1 MTKWNMHIPQ
11 GLISFESVTHC
22 GVCLTFFWWIDRCF
36 CGTAGS
42 WVTHS
47 VIPGWD
53 SWEII
58 HPVVEGKVLFIR
70 MIWFAALWMMSRL
83 HSPVKT
89 GTGEP
94 QDHGPSNASME
105 TGGWRWGGPPWV
117 WRGGSQAVAH
127 LAKTAWQFSTQYTAG
142 NAVNRETLKLIMW
155 CHERKYMTNRYV
167 TLQSYARVKIYCKL

>member
-1 MTKWNMHIPQ
+1 MTKWNTHIPR
-11 GLISFESVTHC
+11 GLILFESVTHC
-22 GVCLTFFWWIDRCF
+22 GVCSTFFFFWWIDRCF

-58 HPVVEGKVLFIR
+58 HPVVEGKVLSIG
-70 MIWFAALWMMSRL
+70 MICFAALWMMSRL
-83 HSPVKT
+83 HSPVET

-94 QDHGPSNASME
+94 QDHDPSNASME
-105 TGGWRWGGPPWV
+105 TGGWRGGGPQWV
-117 WRGGSQAVAH
+117 WRGGSQ
-127 LAKTAWQFSTQYTAG
+127 FSTQYTAA
-142 NAVNRETLKLIMW
+142 NAVNGETFKLIMW

-167 TLQSYARVKIYCKL
+167 TLQSYTHVLT